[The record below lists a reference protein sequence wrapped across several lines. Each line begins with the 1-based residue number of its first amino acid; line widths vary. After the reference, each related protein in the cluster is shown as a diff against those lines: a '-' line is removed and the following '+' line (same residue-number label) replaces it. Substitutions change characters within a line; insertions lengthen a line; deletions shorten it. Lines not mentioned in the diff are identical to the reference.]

1 METIT
6 LKLDLRSKAGRLL
19 SEIIARFSNDKGVTI
34 VDQETP
40 YNPDF
45 VKKVLERAESAK
57 KGNTVVVDP
66 NNVWESLGLKYYS
79 KSQVIS

>member
-34 VDQETP
+34 VNQETP
-40 YNPDF
+40 YDSDF
-45 VKKVLERAESAK
+45 VKKILERAENAK

-66 NNVWESLGLKYYS
+66 NNIWESLGLK
-79 KSQVIS
+79 